1 MSQTKKSILAFI
13 LLSTLCTSDA
23 FVPTTRSI
31 HTINHH
37 SKSRNQHKLDS
48 IEHVLNLG
56 AGASTSNGN
65 SRTRMNMSAAAP
77 VGAAA
82 AMGVIS
88 GGILGGALHAIAG
101 PDHLAALLPKCC
113 GQRWYRAGRIGA
125 MWGMGHGI
133 SATILGLTAFGLKSR
148 IANMPSV
155 KGVLVGVSS
164 AMEIA
169 VGFSLIL
176 IGLLGVKEAREWEEE
191 IEASPQSLSA
201 AATEAGVKTAQKR
214 AVIFNGILHGF
225 SWDGAPSLAP
235 AIAVATWR
243 GSLSFLLAY
252 AVGTMGAM
260 TITTTLIGEGTRR
273 AGELFNRPDIPQKLS
288 LFSSILAMG
297 VGIFWCY
304 LAFK

>member
-37 SKSRNQHKLDS
+37 SKCRNQHKLDS

-101 PDHLAALLPKCC
+101 KFKKHLRRYRNDYHYHTCKHPDRRLINQKEGC
-113 GQRWYRAGRIGA
+113 
-125 MWGMGHGI
+125 
-133 SATILGLTAFGLKSR
+133 TIVHSF
-148 IANMPSV
+148 MP
-155 KGVLVGVSS
+155 
-164 AMEIA
+164 
-169 VGFSLIL
+169 
-176 IGLLGVKEAREWEEE
+176 W
-191 IEASPQSLSA
+191 
-201 AATEAGVKTAQKR
+201 
-214 AVIFNGILHGF
+214 
-225 SWDGAPSLAP
+225 
-235 AIAVATWR
+235 
-243 GSLSFLLAY
+243 
-252 AVGTMGAM
+252 
-260 TITTTLIGEGTRR
+260 
-273 AGELFNRPDIPQKLS
+273 
-288 LFSSILAMG
+288 
-297 VGIFWCY
+297 
-304 LAFK
+304 